1 MPPRTSTPLYFL
13 WCHNFYDF
21 PELFGGITDCRLTST
36 GQALQV
42 KWLSPALRKLSLLE
56 QHANQLLPDV
66 QKWNNDVK
74 QPMFWWTGA
83 AEVYFSE
90 NLCSTELMPPI
101 SDSMHSTN
109 IHSRASMPVHSLVV
123 WIANW
128 KQNFEQTMD
137 FEQSG
142 HTNQLCFLPEF
153 KLPKL
158 LPTRRFISWS
168 GLHHWKPQS
177 PLEFVPLRGL
187 ACLCACLPQRTCL
200 QNLPWDSADSLHPG
214 CQKIFIPI
222 KSPKLLFWNL
232 GSCLWKKIKPQQ
244 VNGILQSTISPEKH
258 PAIKER
264 LSDF

>member
-1 MPPRTSTPLYFL
+1 MISTQSSVASNLLQIPSTKTLQSINLDLWECTSMAFQASSWNRYPEVCSVARTSSPPQETGCFQFFVWVKPPSKLRYQWGNTNASKNFNPSVFL
-13 WCHNFYDF
+13 CCHKFYDF

-36 GQALQV
+36 GGALQV

-74 QPMFWWTGA
+74 QPMFWWTEA

-90 NLCSTELMPPI
+90 NLCTTEVMPRI

-109 IHSRASMPVHSLVV
+109 IHSRASIPVHSLVV

-153 KLPKL
+153 KLSKL

-168 GLHHWKPQS
+168 L
-177 PLEFVPLRGL
+177 
-187 ACLCACLPQRTCL
+187 
-200 QNLPWDSADSLHPG
+200 
-214 CQKIFIPI
+214 
-222 KSPKLLFWNL
+222 WNL
-232 GSCLWKKIKPQQ
+232 
-244 VNGILQSTISPEKH
+244 
-258 PAIKER
+258 R
-264 LSDF
+264 L